1 MKLRTRQRFGKYK
14 IERQISNG
22 GFATVYSALDTIEGI
37 RVALKIPDENL
48 MDDEFIQNF
57 RNEARVS
64 ARLDHPHILLL
75 KNANFINKQFV
86 IATRLGEKTLA
97 DRLKYRL
104 SPIKAL
110 DYTHQILDAVA
121 YAHRHR
127 VIHCDIKPE
136 NIIMFPDEK
145 LRLTDFG
152 IAKVALKTIKASGS
166 GTLGHMAPEQ
176 AMGKPSFRSD
186 VFSIGLILYRMFASK
201 WPEWPFE
208 WPPPGIKRLRSNA
221 HRDLVN
227 LIRKSIE
234 VNPRKRFRDA
244 ESMFQEFRRIQL
256 RSTRFIERKKRK

>member
-14 IERQISNG
+14 IEKQISNG
-22 GFATVYSALDTIEGI
+22 GFANVYRAMDTIEGI
-37 RVALKIPDENL
+37 RVALKIPDEKL
-48 MDDEFIQNF
+48 MDDEFIENF
-57 RNEARVS
+57 RNEVRVS
-64 ARLDHPHILLL
+64 ARLDHPNILLL
-75 KNANFINKQFV
+75 KDANFIEKHFV
-86 IATRLGEKTLA
+86 IATRLGEMTLA
-97 DRLKYRL
+97 DRLRHRL
-104 SPIKAL
+104 SATNAL
-110 DYTHQILDAVA
+110 DYTYQLLDAVA

-145 LRLTDFG
+145 LRLSDFG

-186 VFSIGLILYRMFASK
+186 VFSIGLILYRMYAGK

-208 WPPPGIKRLRSNA
+208 WPPPGIKRLRSNT

-227 LIRKSIE
+227 LIHKAIE

-244 ESMFQEFRRIQL
+244 MAMFQEFRRIQL
-256 RSTRFIERKKRK
+256 RSIRFIERKKRK